1 MAWVYQATKSRYC
14 EPQRWQD
21 LQCYRLRSAI
31 TYADLDQDVFRRL
44 LGKLHKNIEVAVFVE
59 DAGTQQLV
67 LHVTAVAPL
76 IRLDQIEIGIL
87 RLWILVQVLM

>member
-1 MAWVYQATKSRYC
+1 MAWVYQAIKSRYC

-21 LQCYRLRSAI
+21 LHCYRLRSAI

-59 DAGTQQLV
+59 DAGTSNSYSMSPRLRLLFV
-67 LHVTAVAPL
+67 S
-76 IRLDQIEIGIL
+76 IRL
-87 RLWILVQVLM
+87 R